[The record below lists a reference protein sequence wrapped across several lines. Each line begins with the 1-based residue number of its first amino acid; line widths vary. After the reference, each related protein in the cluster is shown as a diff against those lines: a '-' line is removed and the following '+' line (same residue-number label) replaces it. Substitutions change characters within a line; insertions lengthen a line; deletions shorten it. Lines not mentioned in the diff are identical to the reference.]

1 MDYFYCNKCGA
12 IFNEETAR
20 YEVSVERHWWL
31 DDCPTQVL
39 TEMLCPECCSYDVSE
54 CEYCD
59 ICGEPCKPEELTDGL
74 CKSCYADECA
84 KDLIVNGGKD

>member
-31 DDCPTQVL
+31 DDCPTQAFA
-39 TEMLCPECCSYDVSE
+39 EMLCPVCGSYDVSE

-59 ICGEPCKPEELTDGL
+59 IC
-74 CKSCYADECA
+74 
-84 KDLIVNGGKD
+84 